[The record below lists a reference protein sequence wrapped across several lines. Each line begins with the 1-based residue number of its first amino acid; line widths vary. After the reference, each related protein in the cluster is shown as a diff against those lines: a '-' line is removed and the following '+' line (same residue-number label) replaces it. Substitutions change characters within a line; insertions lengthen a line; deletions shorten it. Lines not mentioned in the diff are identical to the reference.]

1 MTCANRQRQL
11 FFHPA
16 SCFCWM
22 INPSSGIP
30 VLHKDAA
37 EPRMH
42 MPPVSVDRVADCQ
55 CLQSTLVMGIPA
67 YDCPRHFTPS
77 YQRGVLVSQR
87 RMLPSFCFLGEPGS
101 FSIYDICPNR
111 SSPASPPI
119 FVSSMG
125 FELGLLTIF

>member
-1 MTCANRQRQL
+1 
-11 FFHPA
+11 
-16 SCFCWM
+16 M

-67 YDCPRHFTPS
+67 YDCPRHFYTFLS
-77 YQRGVLVSQR
+77 ARGFGVSKENAALFLLPR
-87 RMLPSFCFLGEPGS
+87 R
-101 FSIYDICPNR
+101 
-111 SSPASPPI
+111 AW
-119 FVSSMG
+119 FVQH
-125 FELGLLTIF
+125 L